1 MIEAVFIFAAL
12 TAALEWIILEK
23 LDLHTRVRA
32 LNYPSVITAL
42 AFTGNLVI
50 HWGTMT
56 GSMTA
61 VTAALVSMGVVSVQR
76 KRWGY
81 VFKHEGR
88 IRYMPGSKTVNLDEI
103 R

>member
-23 LDLHTRVRA
+23 MDLHTRVRA

-42 AFTGNLVI
+42 AFAGNLAI

-61 VTAALVSMGVVSVQR
+61 VTAALVSMGVVGLQR

-81 VFKHEGR
+81 VFRHNGS
-88 IRYMPGSKTVNLDEI
+88 IHYMPGSKSVDLDDI